1 LRREIKTR
9 ECVQKSILN
18 LTVAEKIRKKDEN
31 MHIYANFNP
40 ENELILQQNSEF
52 YGKQLSNGIK

>member
-1 LRREIKTR
+1 
-9 ECVQKSILN
+9 